1 MKGLNMKTT
10 EERSVSEGKKLN
22 RAIRI
27 DEAQIRSH
35 LDTLVRDS
43 VEDTLNKLLDSEA
56 DRLCNARRYEHSEE
70 RTDRR
75 AGHYP
80 RKLQTRVGEVQLKMP
95 RLRQAALDTLIIE
108 RYRRKEASIEESLV
122 EMYLAGLSVRTV
134 EDMSEQLVG
143 SRVSASTVSDLNQK
157 IYQRIELWRNR
168 PIEGKYPYVYLDG
181 IYLKRS
187 WGGEVRNV
195 AILVAVGV
203 NEAGFREILGIC
215 EGAKEDLES
224 WKNFLCHLKQRGLKG
239 VQLVIS
245 DKCLGLLEALGQV
258 YPEVLWQRCMVHWY
272 RNVFSM
278 VPSGKVK
285 AVAAMLKAIHAQE
298 DKAAALAKAEDVIAK
313 LKAMKLGQAAEKVRE
328 GVEETLRYM
337 AFPSEHWRRIRTNNM
352 LERAMREIRR
362 RTNAVG
368 CFPDGTSALMLS
380 AARLRHVAGGK
391 WGTQQYLNMKRLEEQ
406 KRQEESVPVGQAG

>member
-1 MKGLNMKTT
+1 MKTT
-10 EERSVSEGKKLN
+10 EDRSVSEGKKLN

-27 DEAQIRSH
+27 DEVQIRSH

-80 RKLQTRVGEVQLKMP
+80 RKLQTRVGEVNLKMP
-95 RLRQAALDTLIIE
+95 RLRQAALDTLIVE

-168 PIEGKYPYVYLDG
+168 PIEGQYPYVYLDG

-239 VQLVIS
+239 MQLVIS

-298 DKAAALAKAEDVIAK
+298 DKAASLAKADDVMTK
-313 LKAMKLGQAAEKVRE
+313 LKEMKLGQAAEKIRE

-352 LERAMREIRR
+352 LERALREIRR

-391 WGTQQYLNMKRLEEQ
+391 WGTQQYLNMRRLEEQ
-406 KRQEESVPVGQAG
+406 KRQEEPVTMGQAG

>member
-239 VQLVIS
+239 VQVVIS

>member
-1 MKGLNMKTT
+1 MKTT
-10 EERSVSEGKKLN
+10 EARSVSEGKKLN

-80 RKLQTRVGEVQLKMP
+80 RKLQTRVGEVNLKMP
-95 RLRQAALDTLIIE
+95 RLRQAALDTLIVE

-298 DKAAALAKAEDVIAK
+298 DKAASLAKAEDVMAK
-313 LKAMKLGQAAEKVRE
+313 LKEMKLGQAAEKVRE

-352 LERAMREIRR
+352 LERALREIRR

-406 KRQEESVPVGQAG
+406 KRHEEPVQVGQTG

>member
-1 MKGLNMKTT
+1 MKTT

-239 VQLVIS
+239 VQVVIS

>member
-1 MKGLNMKTT
+1 MKTT
-10 EERSVSEGKKLN
+10 EERSVNEGKKLN

-80 RKLQTRVGEVQLKMP
+80 RKLQTRVGEVNLKMP
-95 RLRQAALDTLIIE
+95 RLRQAALDTLIVE

-168 PIEGKYPYVYLDG
+168 PIEGQYPYVYLDG

-239 VQLVIS
+239 MQLVIS

-298 DKAAALAKAEDVIAK
+298 DKAASLAKADDVMTK
-313 LKAMKLGQAAEKVRE
+313 LKEMKLGQAAEKIRE

-352 LERAMREIRR
+352 LERALREIRR

-391 WGTQQYLNMKRLEEQ
+391 WGTQQYLNMRRLEEQ
-406 KRQEESVPVGQAG
+406 KRQEEPVTMGQAG

>member
-1 MKGLNMKTT
+1 MKTT

-95 RLRQAALDTLIIE
+95 RLRQAALDTLIVE

-285 AVAAMLKAIHAQE
+285 TVAAMLKAIHAQE
-298 DKAAALAKAEDVIAK
+298 DKAAALAKAEDVMAK
-313 LKAMKLGQAAEKVRE
+313 LKEMKLGQAAEKVRE

-352 LERAMREIRR
+352 LERALREIRR

-391 WGTQQYLNMKRLEEQ
+391 WGTKQYLNMKRLEEQ
-406 KRQEESVPVGQAG
+406 KRNEEPVTMGQAG

>member
-1 MKGLNMKTT
+1 M
-10 EERSVSEGKKLN
+10 N

-168 PIEGKYPYVYLDG
+168 PIEGSYPYVYLDG

-258 YPEVLWQRCMVHWY
+258 YPEALWQRCMVHWY

-285 AVAAMLKAIHAQE
+285 GVAAMLKAIHAQE
-298 DKAAALAKAEDVIAK
+298 DKTAALAKAEDVMAK

-380 AARLRHVAGGK
+380 AARLRHVAGGR
-391 WGTQQYLNMKRLEEQ
+391 WGTKQYLNMKRLDEQ
-406 KRQEESVPVGQAG
+406 KRQEEPVQVGQAG

>member
-1 MKGLNMKTT
+1 MKTT

-258 YPEVLWQRCMVHWY
+258 YPEALWQRCMVHWY

-285 AVAAMLKAIHAQE
+285 VVAAMLKAIHAQE
-298 DKAAALAKAEDVIAK
+298 DKTAALAKADDVMAK

-391 WGTQQYLNMKRLEEQ
+391 WGTKQYLNMKRLEEQ
-406 KRQEESVPVGQAG
+406 KRQEEPVQVGQAG

>member
-1 MKGLNMKTT
+1 MKTT
-10 EERSVSEGKKLN
+10 EERSVNEGKKLN

-80 RKLQTRVGEVQLKMP
+80 RKLQTRVGEVNLKMP
-95 RLRQAALDTLIIE
+95 RLRQAALDTLIVE

-122 EMYLAGLSVRTV
+122 EMYLAGLSVRVV

-168 PIEGKYPYVYLDG
+168 PIEGQYPYVYLDG

-298 DKAAALAKAEDVIAK
+298 DKTAALAKADDVMAK
-313 LKAMKLGQAAEKVRE
+313 LKEMKLGQAAEKVRE

-352 LERAMREIRR
+352 LERSLREVRR

-406 KRQEESVPVGQAG
+406 KRQEEPVPVGQAG

>member
-1 MKGLNMKTT
+1 MKTT

-168 PIEGKYPYVYLDG
+168 PIEGSYPYVYLDG

-258 YPEVLWQRCMVHWY
+258 YPEALWQRCMVHWY

-298 DKAAALAKAEDVIAK
+298 DKAAALAKAEDVMAK

-391 WGTQQYLNMKRLEEQ
+391 WGTKQYLNMKRLEEQ
-406 KRQEESVPVGQAG
+406 KRQEEPVTMGQAG

>member
-1 MKGLNMKTT
+1 MKTT

-168 PIEGKYPYVYLDG
+168 PIEGSYPYVYLDG

-258 YPEVLWQRCMVHWY
+258 YPEALWQRCMVHWY

-285 AVAAMLKAIHAQE
+285 GVAAMLKAIHAQE
-298 DKAAALAKAEDVIAK
+298 DKTAALAKAEDVMAK
-313 LKAMKLGQAAEKVRE
+313 LKAMKLGQAAEIGRKNWLFAGSEE
-328 GVEETLRYM
+328 GASRAAIVYSLVASCKLCGIDPFAYFRDVLDRVSTHPASWVEELT
-337 AFPSEHWRRIRTNNM
+337 PPHWQR
-352 LERAMREIRR
+352 MREQ
-362 RTNAVG
+362 TAAVTD
-368 CFPDGTSALMLS
+368 PTD
-380 AARLRHVAGGK
+380 AAAPIQVVTTPPAA
-391 WGTQQYLNMKRLEEQ
+391 T
-406 KRQEESVPVGQAG
+406 A

>member
-1 MKGLNMKTT
+1 MKTT
-10 EERSVSEGKKLN
+10 EERSDSEGKKLN

-168 PIEGKYPYVYLDG
+168 QIEGKYPYVYLDG

-258 YPEVLWQRCMVHWY
+258 YPEALWQRCMVHWY

-285 AVAAMLKAIHAQE
+285 VVAAMLKAIHAQE
-298 DKAAALAKAEDVIAK
+298 DKTAALAKADDVIAK

-391 WGTQQYLNMKRLEEQ
+391 WGTKQYLNMKRLEEQ
-406 KRQEESVPVGQAG
+406 KRQEEPVQVGQAG

>member
-1 MKGLNMKTT
+1 MKTT

-56 DRLCNARRYEHSEE
+56 DRLCNARHYEHSEE

-168 PIEGKYPYVYLDG
+168 PIEGSYPYVYLDG

-258 YPEVLWQRCMVHWY
+258 YPEALWQRCMVHWY

-285 AVAAMLKAIHAQE
+285 GVAAMLKAIHAQE
-298 DKAAALAKAEDVIAK
+298 DKTAALAKAEDVMAK

-380 AARLRHVAGGK
+380 AARLRHVAGGR
-391 WGTQQYLNMKRLEEQ
+391 WGTKQYLNMKRLDEQ
-406 KRQEESVPVGQAG
+406 KRQEEPVQVGQAG

>member
-1 MKGLNMKTT
+1 MKTT

-168 PIEGKYPYVYLDG
+168 PIEGSYPYVYLDG

-258 YPEVLWQRCMVHWY
+258 YPEALWQRCMVHWY

-285 AVAAMLKAIHAQE
+285 GVAAMLKAIHAQE
-298 DKAAALAKAEDVIAK
+298 DKTAALAKAEDVMAK

-380 AARLRHVAGGK
+380 AARLRHVAGGR
-391 WGTQQYLNMKRLEEQ
+391 WGTKQYLNMKRLDEQ
-406 KRQEESVPVGQAG
+406 KRQEEPVQVGQAG